1 MATFA
6 RYTGDGVTNSATI
19 RTTTTDDILIG
30 MNVANVGAGTASVSV
45 LINDGT
51 ADIYVI
57 KDVSVPVGGNIELV
71 DGKIVLETGDA
82 LKVESDV
89 TVDVWATILEGV
101 NL

>member
-6 RYTGDGVTNSATI
+6 RYTGDGVTTSATI

-51 ADIYVI
+51 ADINVI

-82 LKVESDV
+82 LKVVSDV
-89 TVDVWATILEGV
+89 AVDVWATILEGV